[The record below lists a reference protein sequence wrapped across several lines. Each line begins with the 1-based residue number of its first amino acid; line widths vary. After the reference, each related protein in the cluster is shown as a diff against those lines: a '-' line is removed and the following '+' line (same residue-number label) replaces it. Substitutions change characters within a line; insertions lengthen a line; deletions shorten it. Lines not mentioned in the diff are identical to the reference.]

1 MKRKEIDPVVGQEF
15 KFREFWAETPVDR
28 TKRREPVSKGPE
40 NSRPPYRSKPPK
52 VMTSQGSWLSRF
64 SCVTLIYIPNESAT
78 SRRIRIPKVVLYS
91 VMTFACV
98 VLGILSALS
107 ANLVKM
113 AKLQS
118 EYEELRSENVAIRSE
133 AAALVSKLQE
143 VRSNLAQ
150 VDSISDQVR
159 QEAASLDPRSEKKKG
174 ALLGLGLKSRRNG
187 SRSSLLVERSARPPL
202 QLSEIKSASNTNE
215 GAGSDKIELPTQA
228 LGSDV
233 NVDNLE
239 FKDLFA
245 ALSDIRAKSSVQ
257 LEGLSTLLKELQG
270 YRVRL
275 SKTPTISP
283 VQGLVKSFYG
293 VRSSPFTGES
303 KMHKGVDIAA
313 PMGAPIR
320 AAANGK
326 VVRAGTAD
334 DYGNYIEIAHGF
346 GVVTRYAHAQKLLV
360 RTGARVSKG
369 DLIGLVGATGRT
381 TGPHLHYEVEVAGRK
396 VDPSN
401 FIRGL

>member
-1 MKRKEIDPVVGQEF
+1 MSIG
-15 KFREFWAETPVDR
+15 T
-28 TKRREPVSKGPE
+28 E

-52 VMTSQGSWLSRF
+52 VVTRHGGWLSRF

-78 SRRIRIPKVVLYS
+78 SRRIRIPKVVLYGG
-91 VMTFACV
+91 MTLAFA
-98 VLGILSALS
+98 VLGVLSALS
-107 ANLVKM
+107 ANLLKM
-113 AKLQS
+113 AQLQS
-118 EYEELRSENVAIRSE
+118 EYEHLLTENTAIRSE

-150 VDSISDQVR
+150 VDHISDQVR
-159 QEAASLDPRSEKKKG
+159 QEAASLDPRSKKKKG
-174 ALLGLGLKSRRNG
+174 ALLSLGMKSKRRATKT
-187 SRSSLLVERSARPPL
+187 SLLVERSAHPPL
-202 QLSEIKSASNTNE
+202 LLSRNNTKTNQNSA
-215 GAGSDKIELPTQA
+215 GDADRIGLPNQA

-275 SKTPTISP
+275 SQTPTISP
-283 VQGLVKSFYG
+283 VQGLVTSFYG
-293 VRSSPFTGES
+293 VRSSPITGEP
-303 KMHKGVDIAA
+303 KMHMGVDIAA
-313 PMGAPIR
+313 PMGSPIR
-320 AAANGK
+320 AAANGT

>member
-1 MKRKEIDPVVGQEF
+1 M
-15 KFREFWAETPVDR
+15 
-28 TKRREPVSKGPE
+28 SKGSE
-40 NSRPPYRSKPPK
+40 HSRTPYRSKPPK
-52 VMTSQGSWLSRF
+52 LVSSQRGWLSRF

-78 SRRIRIPKVVLYS
+78 SRRIRIPKVILYTG
-91 VMTFACV
+91 VAFTCAM
-98 VLGILSALS
+98 LGILTALS
-107 ANLVKM
+107 ANLIKM

-118 EYEELRSENVAIRSE
+118 EYEQLRSENTAIRSE

-150 VDSISDQVR
+150 VDHISDQVR

-174 ALLGLGLKSRRNG
+174 PPFGSGVNSRQRATA
-187 SRSSLLVERSARPPL
+187 RSLLVERSANPPL
-202 QLSEIKSASNTNE
+202 RLSSVTTSATIN
-215 GAGSDKIELPTQA
+215 GAEPEKIELPTNA

-233 NVDNLE
+233 NVENLE

-245 ALSDIRAKSSVQ
+245 ALSEIRAKSSVQ

-275 SKTPTISP
+275 SQTPTISP
-283 VQGLVKSFYG
+283 VQGLVTSFYG
-293 VRSSPFTGES
+293 LRSSPFTGEA
-303 KMHKGVDIAA
+303 KMHQGVDIAA
-313 PMGAPIR
+313 PMGSPIR
-320 AAANGK
+320 AAANGT

>member
-1 MKRKEIDPVVGQEF
+1 MKS
-15 KFREFWAETPVDR
+15 
-28 TKRREPVSKGPE
+28 KRR
-40 NSRPPYRSKPPK
+40 
-52 VMTSQGSWLSRF
+52 
-64 SCVTLIYIPNESAT
+64 AT
-78 SRRIRIPKVVLYS
+78 K
-91 VMTFACV
+91 T
-98 VLGILSALS
+98 
-107 ANLVKM
+107 
-113 AKLQS
+113 
-118 EYEELRSENVAIRSE
+118 
-133 AAALVSKLQE
+133 
-143 VRSNLAQ
+143 
-150 VDSISDQVR
+150 
-159 QEAASLDPRSEKKKG
+159 
-174 ALLGLGLKSRRNG
+174 
-187 SRSSLLVERSARPPL
+187 SLLVERSAHPPL
-202 QLSEIKSASNTNE
+202 LLSRNNTKTNQNSA
-215 GAGSDKIELPTQA
+215 GDADRIELPNQA

-275 SKTPTISP
+275 SQTPTISP
-283 VQGLVKSFYG
+283 VQGLVTSFYG
-293 VRSSPFTGES
+293 VRSSPITGEP
-303 KMHKGVDIAA
+303 KMHMGVDIAA
-313 PMGAPIR
+313 PMGSPIR
-320 AAANGK
+320 AAANGT

>member
-1 MKRKEIDPVVGQEF
+1 MSQGQNQ
-15 KFREFWAETPVDR
+15 
-28 TKRREPVSKGPE
+28 SH
-40 NSRPPYRSKPPK
+40 PPYRSKPPK
-52 VMTSQGSWLSRF
+52 VVTGQGGWLSRV
-64 SCVTLIYIPNESAT
+64 SCVTLIYIPSESAT
-78 SRRIRIPKVVLYS
+78 SRRLRIPKVALYS
-91 VMTFACV
+91 GVTVACA
-98 VLGILSALS
+98 VLGILCALS

-118 EYEELRSENVAIRSE
+118 EYEQLRAENTAIRSE

-150 VDSISDQVR
+150 VDHISDQVR
-159 QEAASLDPRSEKKKG
+159 QEAASLDPRSEKKKS
-174 ALLGLGLKSRRNG
+174 ALAGLGLRGRKSLSAR
-187 SRSSLLVERSARPPL
+187 SLLVERSANPPL
-202 QLSEIKSASNTNE
+202 HLSRIKTVSTDEETE
-215 GAGSDKIELPTQA
+215 GTKKIELPTQA

-239 FKDLFA
+239 FKALFA

-275 SKTPTISP
+275 SQTPTISP
-283 VQGLVKSFYG
+283 VQGLVTSFYG
-293 VRSSPFTGES
+293 LRSSPFTGES

-313 PMGAPIR
+313 PMGSPIR
-320 AAANGK
+320 AAANGT

-346 GVVTRYAHAQKLLV
+346 GVVTRYAHAQKILV
-360 RTGARVSKG
+360 RTGTRVSKG

-381 TGPHLHYEVEVAGRK
+381 TGPHLHYEVEVGGRK

>member
-1 MKRKEIDPVVGQEF
+1 M
-15 KFREFWAETPVDR
+15 
-28 TKRREPVSKGPE
+28 KRRERVLKGSE
-40 NSRPPYRSKPPK
+40 KSTPPYRSKPPK
-52 VMTSQGSWLSRF
+52 VVTGRGGWLSRL

-78 SRRIRIPKVVLYS
+78 SRRIRIPKVVLYTG
-91 VMTFACV
+91 MTVACV

-118 EYEELRSENVAIRSE
+118 EYEQLRSENTAIRSE

-150 VDSISDQVR
+150 VDHISDQVR

-174 ALLGLGLKSRRNG
+174 ALTGLGLRSRRV
-187 SRSSLLVERSARPPL
+187 SSKTSLLVERSANPPL
-202 QLSEIKSASNTNE
+202 QLSKINKNTSE
-215 GAGSDKIELPTQA
+215 DEAGADRIDLPTQA

-233 NVDNLE
+233 NVENLE

-275 SKTPTISP
+275 SQTPTISP
-283 VQGLVKSFYG
+283 VQGLVTSFYG

-313 PMGAPIR
+313 PMGSPIR
-320 AAANGK
+320 AAANGT

-381 TGPHLHYEVEVAGRK
+381 TGPHLHYEVEVGGRK

>member
-1 MKRKEIDPVVGQEF
+1 
-15 KFREFWAETPVDR
+15 
-28 TKRREPVSKGPE
+28 
-40 NSRPPYRSKPPK
+40 
-52 VMTSQGSWLSRF
+52 MT
-64 SCVTLIYIPNESAT
+64 V
-78 SRRIRIPKVVLYS
+78 
-91 VMTFACV
+91 ACAA
-98 VLGILSALS
+98 LGILSALS

-118 EYEELRSENVAIRSE
+118 EYEQLRSENTAIRSE

-150 VDSISDQVR
+150 VDHISDQVR

-174 ALLGLGLKSRRNG
+174 ALTGLGLRSRRV
-187 SRSSLLVERSARPPL
+187 SSKTSLLVERSANPPL
-202 QLSEIKSASNTNE
+202 QLSKINKNTIE
-215 GAGSDKIELPTQA
+215 DEAGADRIDLPTQA

-233 NVDNLE
+233 NVENLE

-275 SKTPTISP
+275 SQTPTISP
-283 VQGLVKSFYG
+283 VQGLVTSFYG

-313 PMGAPIR
+313 PMGSPIR
-320 AAANGK
+320 AAANGT

-381 TGPHLHYEVEVAGRK
+381 TGPHLHYEVEVGGRK